1 MVVRYPTTHEKD
13 LLHRPLRLRMGS
25 YRTPSPCPQ
34 SPRQAS
40 GSAPRR
46 LAPVGLQY
54 PQATG
59 SALAF
64 KMRGEDGVALACGG
78 EASTRGG
85 GGIGIKLCRSRSVGE
100 GS

>member
-1 MVVRYPTTHEKD
+1 MSEVFT
-13 LLHRPLRLRMGS
+13 LLGEGFAQALTPANLGFAFLGVLTGTLVGVLPGIGPITAISLLIPLS
-25 YRTPSPCPQ
+25 F
-34 SPRQAS
+34 
-40 GSAPRR
+40 
-46 LAPVGLQY
+46 GL
-54 PQATG
+54 TG

-78 EASTRGG
+78 EASTSGG